1 MEFQKISSPS
11 LRELFVDQL
20 EHMILSGKLKIGE
33 KLPPERQLAE
43 MMQVSRAV
51 VNSGISELEKKG
63 FLIVKPRSGTYV
75 ADYRRKGT
83 LDTLMS
89 IMKYNGGRIRNE
101 EIRSI
106 FEVRIALDTLAAQL
120 CIDRISDE
128 EVQVLLEIIEQIR
141 DAKDNQEAIQ
151 AAFEFQHEFAL
162 ASQNTLLPLI
172 FQSFRA
178 PIFTMWE
185 RYCDLYGIQSLYES
199 NYAMWT
205 YIRNRDTKG
214 AIEWINY
221 SLGECISGSRQIY
234 FPSAYLQNS
243 PDTPGLPTIYRRF
256 NARAAPHAHLT
267 PKLFLRP
274 RPV

>member
-51 VNSGISELEKKG
+51 VNSGITELEKKG

-83 LDTLMS
+83 MDSLLS
-89 IMKYNGGRIRNE
+89 IMKYNGGRMRNE

-106 FEVRIALDTLAAQL
+106 FEIRIALDSLAAKL
-120 CIDRISDE
+120 CIDRITNE
-128 EVQVLLEIIEQIR
+128 EIQLLLEKVEDIR
-141 DAKDNQEAIQ
+141 TATNNHDAIV

-162 ASQNTLLPLI
+162 VSGNTLIPLV

-185 RYCDLYGIQSLYES
+185 RFVDLYGVEVLYQR
-199 NYAMWT
+199 NYKMWT
-205 YIRNRDTKG
+205 YIKNRDTNN
-214 AIEWINY
+214 AIQWIEK
-221 SLGECISGSRQIY
+221 SMEECINGDYKIY
-234 FPSAYLQNS
+234 YE
-243 PDTPGLPTIYRRF
+243 
-256 NARAAPHAHLT
+256 
-267 PKLFLRP
+267 
-274 RPV
+274 